1 MENNIL
7 TELKEKLSK
16 KNLEESTKSN
26 KLTEVFEEIA
36 DILLKKVAIRK
47 GDKAYYIREIE
58 FYLYN
63 DQHRDIITYPRTCEA
78 GQWYF
83 HSSGVDISFESYVKT
98 NENEYGL
105 FQPVLDKDSF
115 FGGILIRQIYPADKA
130 PADAA
135 KCRLDG
141 PHKVEWELFDK
152 FDAFNEVQ
160 DFPHFVACEHE
171 VNIIKAFERRNILPS
186 NKTAEEK
193 VKSILDYNYYESEI
207 PEDDL
212 VKAFKE
218 YKEATYR
225 YTI

>member
-1 MENNIL
+1 MTGNDILEDLKKMLGKENL
-7 TELKEKLSK
+7 
-16 KNLEESTKSN
+16 STKEP
-26 KLTEVFEEIA
+26 KTAFDELAEC
-36 DILLKKVAIRK
+36 LLKKVAIRK
-47 GDKAYYIREIE
+47 GDKTYYIKDIE

-63 DQHRDIITYPRTCEA
+63 DLHRDIITYPRKCEA

-98 NENEYGL
+98 DDNEYDL
-105 FQPVLDKDSF
+105 FQPILDKDSF
-115 FGGILIRQIYPADKA
+115 FGGILIRQIYPADKT

-171 VNIIKAFERRNILPS
+171 VNIIKVSERRNILPS

-193 VKSILDYNYYESEI
+193 VKSILDYNYYKSEI

>member
-1 MENNIL
+1 MTGNDILEDLKKMLGKENL
-7 TELKEKLSK
+7 
-16 KNLEESTKSN
+16 STKEP
-26 KLTEVFEEIA
+26 KTAFDELAEC
-36 DILLKKVAIRK
+36 LLKKVAIRK
-47 GDKAYYIREIE
+47 GDKTYYIKDIE

-63 DQHRDIITYPRTCEA
+63 DLHRDIITYPRKCEA

-98 NENEYGL
+98 DDNEYDL
-105 FQPVLDKDSF
+105 FQPILDKDSF
-115 FGGILIRQIYPADKA
+115 FGGILIRQIYPADKT

-171 VNIIKAFERRNILPS
+171 VNMIKVSERRNILPS

-193 VKSILDYNYYESEI
+193 VKSILDYNYYKSEI

>member
-1 MENNIL
+1 MANDIL
-7 TELKEKLSK
+7 TELKEKLGK
-16 KNLEESTKSN
+16 KELLRNIACKGQYCT
-26 KLTEVFEEIA
+26 FYEIA
-36 DILLKKVAIRK
+36 SILLNKVAIRK
-47 GDKAYYIREIE
+47 GDKTYYIKDIE

-63 DQHRDIITYPRTCEA
+63 DFHRDIITYPRKCEA

-98 NENEYGL
+98 DNNEYDL
-105 FQPVLDKDSF
+105 FQPILDKDSF
-115 FGGILIRQIYPADKA
+115 FGGILIRQIYPADKT

-171 VNIIKAFERRNILPS
+171 VNIIKVSERRNILPS

-193 VKSILDYNYYESEI
+193 VKSILDYNYYKSEI

>member
-1 MENNIL
+1 MTENNIL
-7 TELKEKLSK
+7 EDLKKMLGKE
-16 KNLEESTKSN
+16 NLSTKDN
-26 KLTEVFEEIA
+26 KTAFDELAEY
-36 DILLKKVAIRK
+36 LLKKVAIRK
-47 GDKAYYIREIE
+47 GDKTYYIKEIE

-63 DQHRDIITYPRTCEA
+63 DRHRDIITYPRTCEA

-83 HSSGVDISFESYVKT
+83 HSSGVDISFESHVKT
-98 NENEYGL
+98 DDNEYDL
-105 FQPVLDKDSF
+105 FQPILDKDSF

-130 PADAA
+130 PADVA
-135 KCRLDG
+135 KCRLDE

-171 VNIIKAFERRNILPS
+171 VNIIKASERRNILPS

-193 VKSILDYNYYESEI
+193 VKSILDYNYYKNDI